1 MEPVSL
7 PANQPRQFYRGGA
20 EIAAF
25 REASESPVGTASSSE
40 RAPEDWIA
48 STVSK
53 HGDMSVG
60 AGATILSDGRLLRDA
75 VIADPQEYFGPAH
88 VARFGANPALL
99 VKLLDAGE
107 RLPVHCHPD
116 RAFAGAHLGSTFG
129 KTEAWIIIGT
139 PGPDPHVYLG
149 FNRDVEAAELAEWF
163 ETQDSAEILS
173 AMNRVPVGTGD
184 AIFVPA
190 GTPHAV
196 GAAVF
201 IAELQEPT
209 DFSVMLEWRDF
220 GLPDRHDGQLGMS
233 AALSL
238 ECFNRKQMTDADL
251 ARYVRKARPNLGGI
265 QTLYP
270 DDAAP
275 FFQAEEIVVDDTV
288 ELPAQYAV
296 LIVVG
301 GSGSL
306 TTTKSETALTR
317 GSTVLIPYSAGPTT
331 LRATGPDPLR
341 AIRCLPGNA
350 SRY

>member
-7 PANQPRQFYRGGA
+7 PANQPRQFYLGGA
-20 EIAAF
+20 EIEAF
-25 REASESPVGTASSSE
+25 RGAAGTPASPSE

-53 HGDMSVG
+53 HGDSSVG
-60 AGATILSDGRLLRDA
+60 GGATTLPDGRLLRDA
-75 VIADPQEYFGPAH
+75 VIADPLEYFGPAH
-88 VARFGANPALL
+88 VERFGANPALL

-116 RAFAGAHLGSTFG
+116 RTFAGAHLASPFG

-149 FNRDVEAAELAEWF
+149 FNRDVEASELSEWF

-196 GAAVF
+196 GAGVF

-220 GLPDRHDGQLGMS
+220 GLADRHDGQLGMS

-251 ARYVRKARPNLGGI
+251 ARYVRKAQPNSGG
-265 QTLYP
+265 TARLFP
-270 DDAAP
+270 DEADP
-275 FFQAEEIVVDDTV
+275 FFQAEEIVVTDSI
-288 ELPAQYAV
+288 ELSPQYAV

-301 GSGSL
+301 GTGSL
-306 TTTKSETALTR
+306 TTAQSEMALTR
-317 GSTVLIPYSAGPTT
+317 GSTVLIPYSAG
-331 LRATGPDPLR
+331 ATQLHAAAHEPLR
-341 AIRCLPGNA
+341 AIRCLSGNA
-350 SRY
+350 SRD